1 MSEQQERTL
10 SAMEQSEKD
19 IWRAIVLLRLGI
31 LLGLIMVL
39 AACGAAGSPA
49 AAPAPTAVPRREPPS
64 QPTTTTAAP
73 VPGPTLL
80 APTTA
85 PPAAPT
91 AAQGALPQGVTPE
104 GNHFLGRSD
113 APVTMVD
120 FSDFLCTTC
129 RAFAVET
136 EPKIVE
142 RYITTGKVKLVFH
155 HLLQLGPGSVRTAE
169 AAECA
174 AEQGTFWPMHDML
187 YVRQDEVFRASDLDT
202 TLVGFAQSL
211 ELDTAVFTDC
221 LKSHKHLAAVQAAD
235 QAAQAA
241 GVRFRPTIDINGA
254 RLTGAL
260 PFETY
265 QKAIDAALARQ

>member
-1 MSEQQERTL
+1 MSEQQERAV
-10 SAMEQSEKD
+10 SAVEQSEKD
-19 IWRAIVLLRLGI
+19 VRREIVLLRLGI
-31 LLGLIMVL
+31 LLGLIMVV
-39 AACGAAGSPA
+39 AACGYASSPA
-49 AAPAPTAVPRREPPS
+49 TVLAPTAVPSREPTA
-64 QPTTTTAAP
+64 QPTATTTAP
-73 VPGPTLL
+73 VPSPTLL

-91 AAQGALPQGVTPE
+91 AAQGAIPQGVTPE
-104 GNHFLGRSD
+104 GDHFFGRAG

-129 RAFAVET
+129 RAFAVEI

-142 RYITTGKVKLVFH
+142 SYITTGKVKLVFH

-174 AEQGTFWPMHDML
+174 ADQGKFWPMHDML
-187 YVRQDEVFRASDLDT
+187 YVRQDEVFRTSDLDS
-202 TLVGFAQSL
+202 TLVGFGRDL
-211 ELDTAVFTDC
+211 GLDTVAFADC
-221 LKSHKHLAAVQAAD
+221 LQSHMHLAAVQAAD

-241 GVRFRPTIDINGA
+241 GVRFRPTIDINGV

-260 PFETY
+260 PFATY